1 MKIGKDILISV
12 LALAVALFAL
22 AVVGQMAWKLNIVE
36 SRLDQGFVRLETQLA
51 ALQNQLNVTG
61 QYVLQIGE
69 VYETRL
75 TEINKSISTLTKI
88 AQLETGQV
96 PVKYA
101 HFTIMYEGNAYIL
114 TDSIGRKIL
123 LIPRGMDPTIASYL
137 RAKYRPDLVVEYPIK
152 RAVYMSSTF
161 VGIVYRLYEE
171 TGDPRVLRS
180 IAGIMWGKGYE
191 WYLPEIK
198 AMLENGTIKDVG
210 PANSPN
216 YEAILALKPD
226 VIFVYLYPGPYG
238 TEAVIQKLNQLG
250 LPYVVVND
258 YAETSPLGRFEWI
271 KFFAAF
277 LNMTDVANTVFDK
290 VVSKWEQL
298 TNLVSDL
305 DKPSVAWFC
314 IYRGVI
320 YPASEQVRELIRL
333 AGGRYAYANYS
344 NVDLEVV
351 LAHKNIDILI
361 WSCYGP
367 TSVED
372 IIKIEPRL
380 AELRPLIIGRAYAIS
395 KAYWQLS
402 NAYPERL
409 IEELISIIHPEVMPP
424 ANLTLFVHLK

>member
-1 MKIGKDILISV
+1 MQTGKGILISV
-12 LALAVALFAL
+12 LALAVALIAL
-22 AVVGQMAWKLNIVE
+22 AIAGQIVWKLNIVE
-36 SRLDQGFVRLETQLA
+36 SRIDQGFGRLETQLA
-51 ALQNQLNVTG
+51 ALRSQLNATE
-61 QYVLQIGE
+61 QHVLQIGE
-69 VYETRL
+69 FYKTRL
-75 TEINKSISTLTKI
+75 TEINESISFLTKV
-88 AQLETGQV
+88 ARLETGQV
-96 PVKYA
+96 PVRYA
-101 HFTIMYEGNAYIL
+101 HFTMMYEGNAYIL
-114 TDSIGRKIL
+114 TDSIGRRIL
-123 LIPRGMDPTIASYL
+123 LVQRGMDPTIASYL

-152 RAVYMSSTF
+152 SAVYMSSTF
-161 VGIVYRLYEE
+161 VGMVYRLYEE
-171 TGDPRVLRS
+171 ARDPRVLRS
-180 IAGIMWGKGYE
+180 IAGIMWGRRYE
-191 WYLPEIK
+191 WHLPEVK

-238 TEAVIQKLNQLG
+238 TEAVIQRLNQLG

-258 YAETSPLGRFEWI
+258 YAESSPLGRFEWI

-277 LNMTDVANTVFDK
+277 LNMTDAANSIFDK

-320 YPASEQVRELIRL
+320 YPAREQARELIRL
-333 AGGRYAYANYS
+333 AGGRYAYANYTH
-344 NVDLEVV
+344 VDLEVV

-367 TSVED
+367 TSVKD
-372 IIKIEPRL
+372 IINIEPRL

-424 ANLTLFVHLK
+424 ANFTLFVYLK